1 VGSRSRARA
10 RAKASEAAGRP
21 NSAPSAARAAAVT
34 STGVTTGT
42 STGPAATQTS
52 RPTTIVVA
60 AVVEGIEALMVLI
73 AAVLAGV
80 DTGQGKSYQLSSGI
94 AITIIGVVMAGL
106 LGLVAYG
113 LRRPRR
119 WTRTPA
125 LLTQLFVGI
134 VGIYLL
140 QGGRYDWGVPAVALA
155 LAGFVTLF
163 APAST
168 RALTAGLPQPEPFRV
183 RRPRG

>member
-21 NSAPSAARAAAVT
+21 SAAPSSPAPAAASMARPPTITAAAVIQ
-34 STGVTTGT
+34 GV
-42 STGPAATQTS
+42 
-52 RPTTIVVA
+52 
-60 AVVEGIEALMVLI
+60 EALMVLI
-73 AAVLAGV
+73 AAVLAGI

-94 AITIIGVVMAGL
+94 AITIIGVVMAAL
-106 LGLVAYG
+106 LGLVAAG

-155 LAGFVTLF
+155 LAGFVVLF
-163 APAST
+163 APPST
-168 RALTAGLPQPEPFRV
+168 RALTVGLPQPPP
-183 RRPRG
+183 RRPR